1 MMADQRDK
9 LVKLRALVVDD
20 NAHMTHILRTML
32 NGFGV
37 RDVTDARNGVD
48 ALELLR
54 AKSFDFILLDYC
66 MPILDG
72 LEFTNLVRKGTDHR
86 HYMVPIIMV
95 TGFTERSRIVAA
107 RDHGVTEICVKP
119 VTPRDLW
126 LRIVEIVNSP
136 RPFIR
141 TKTYTGPDRHRMRIA
156 AYHGP
161 ERRKQ
166 ETEAA

>member
-1 MMADQRDK
+1 MQNDQRGQ
-9 LVKLRALVVDD
+9 LEKLRALVVDD
-20 NAHMTHILRTML
+20 NAHMAHILRTML
-32 NGFGV
+32 NGFGI
-37 RDVTDARNGVD
+37 RDVVEARNGVD

-54 AKSFDFILLDYC
+54 TKSFDFIVLDYC

-72 LEFTNLVRKGTDHR
+72 LEFTNLVRKGTDHG
-86 HYMVPIIMV
+86 HHMVPIIMV
-95 TGFTERSRIVAA
+95 TGFTEHRRIIAA

-126 LRIVEIVNSP
+126 LRIAEVINSP
-136 RPFIR
+136 RPFVR
-141 TKTYTGPDRHRMRIA
+141 TKTYTGPDRRRLRIA